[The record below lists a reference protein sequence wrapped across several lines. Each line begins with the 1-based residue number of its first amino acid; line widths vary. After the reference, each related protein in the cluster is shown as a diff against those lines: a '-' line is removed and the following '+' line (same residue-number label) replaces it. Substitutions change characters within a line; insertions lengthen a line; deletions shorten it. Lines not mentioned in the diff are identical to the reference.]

1 MLMKNFLTILFIGLS
16 NLLLGQSWINL
27 ELQADQY
34 SPETTWSIVQGD
46 STFASGGPYTE
57 AFQYVQQLIE
67 LPPGEYNL
75 VVNDSF
81 GDGICCGFG
90 EGWIGISNACGLDD
104 YYYDFNTSQLVVFF
118 DLLPCPPPVYGCM
131 DTEALNYNPNAIF
144 ESNSCLYNVTFQL
157 DLNGPHPPEIDV
169 PEVNG
174 TFNGWCGNC
183 SAMAD
188 DNNDGIWEIT
198 IPIQQG
204 NFLWKFS
211 ADEWEV
217 QELPVGVSESPC
229 FLFDENGYVNR
240 TLNVQGNMMLPPF
253 CWESC
258 LPCGAIPGCTNPE
271 ASNWNPWANFDN
283 GSCTGLTIQCEPWET
298 EITTTL
304 VLDNYPGETS
314 FSIHNLTSDE
324 EIIDVSIGQLP
335 DDRVRVP
342 ILFST
347 SSTN

>member
-118 DLLPCPPPVYGCM
+118 DLLPCPPPTYGCG
-131 DTEALNYNPNAIF
+131 DPQANNYNPDAFF
-144 ESNSCLYNVTFQL
+144 ESDDCVYDVTFQL
-157 DLNGPHPPEIDV
+157 RSEEH
-169 PEVNG
+169 
-174 TFNGWCGNC
+174 T
-183 SAMAD
+183 S
-188 DNNDGIWEIT
+188 
-198 IPIQQG
+198 
-204 NFLWKFS
+204 
-211 ADEWEV
+211 
-217 QELPVGVSESPC
+217 ELQSPC
-229 FLFDENGYVNR
+229 NLVCRLLLEKKKKQKIKKIYY
-240 TLNVQGNMMLPPF
+240 TL
-253 CWESC
+253 
-258 LPCGAIPGCTNPE
+258 
-271 ASNWNPWANFDN
+271 
-283 GSCTGLTIQCEPWET
+283 
-298 EITTTL
+298 
-304 VLDNYPGETS
+304 
-314 FSIHNLTSDE
+314 HNL
-324 EIIDVSIGQLP
+324 V
-335 DDRVRVP
+335 
-342 ILFST
+342 
-347 SSTN
+347 